1 MPQIKIRY
9 VGLDVHKAT
18 ISIAVAENGRS
29 EPRFIGKF
37 PSDWAGLHKQ
47 IKKLAEGYSLKICY
61 EAGPTGYGVYR
72 RLIQE
77 GYDCIVVAP
86 SKIPAKP
93 GDRVKN
99 DRRDAIQLA
108 RCLRAGD
115 LTAIQV
121 PDPDTEALRD
131 LERNRE
137 AAKRAEVAAKNQLG
151 KFLLRYEIPYDGSL
165 WTQKHFVWLRGLK
178 FPKEAQ
184 QAAFMDCLETVE
196 AAIARVNRLTA
207 EIERLVPQSSH
218 APLVTAVKALRGI
231 QTVSAVVIAAEIG
244 DLRRFP
250 TAERFMAYVGLC
262 PSENSSG
269 GRLRKGSITK
279 TGNHRVRRILVESA
293 WHYRTRRP
301 VSQEL
306 RKRLDAVSPEVRQ
319 IALNAI
325 RRLQSKFERLL
336 IEKNKNS
343 RVAVVAVAR
352 ELAGFIWAI
361 GQQENLVASQ
371 AEMTTNP
378 PQNRSRREP
387 KPQPPERECKPKQS
401 RDTVATST
409 GSG

>member
-9 VGLDVHKAT
+9 VGLDVHKDT
-18 ISIAVAENGRS
+18 ISIAVAEIGRS

-37 PSDWAGLHKQ
+37 PSDWASLHKQ
-47 IKKLAEGYSLKICY
+47 IKKLAEGYSFKICY
-61 EAGPTGYGVYR
+61 EAGPTGYGLYR

-86 SKIPAKP
+86 SKIPARP

-151 KFLLRYEIPYDGSL
+151 KFLLRYEIQYEGSL

-184 QAAFMDCLETVE
+184 TAAFMDCLETVE

-207 EIERLVPQSSH
+207 EIERLLPQSSH

-325 RRLQSKFERLL
+325 RRLQSKFERLQ

-371 AEMTTNP
+371 PPSTPNP
-378 PQNRSRREP
+378 SQT
-387 KPQPPERECKPKQS
+387 QPRPEHKSKQS
-401 RDTVATST
+401 RELAGTST
-409 GSG
+409 ESG